1 MAQNTNISYNKDKLN
16 ERGEL
21 MDQIRRQPPKK
32 STTTEPTEAERPV
45 ALPPK
50 KKSKR
55 GKWILVSV
63 FIALFVIVIAGIGT
77 AYIIKH
83 DNKDISLVGVKSDKY
98 QALFLTNGQVY
109 FGKLAQS
116 DQETIKISDIYYLQI
131 QQPVQPK
138 EEKQQGETQLIKLGE
153 ELHGPEDEMYIDR
166 DQVLFWENLKDNSQ
180 VSEAIKAY
188 KKQ

>member
-1 MAQNTNISYNKDKLN
+1 
-16 ERGEL
+16 

-32 STTTEPTEAERPV
+32 TSTTAELTEAERPMT
-45 ALPPK
+45 LPPK

-55 GKWILVSV
+55 GKWIFVSV
-63 FIALFVIVIAGIGT
+63 FIVIFVIIIAGIGT
-77 AYIIKH
+77 VYIIKH